1 MSPRRLLVVAVSHVD
16 EAALREEVRRHA
28 GGESAEVHIVAPIQ
42 DTSLLQRL
50 TGDVDKARAEAEE
63 IAHEAEE
70 AVEGIADVE
79 IEVGD
84 ANALLAIGD
93 ALATFPADELIVV
106 GDTDSEWLEREDTQE
121 GLKRLGLPVTR
132 LVVGDT

>member
-28 GGESAEVHIVAPIQ
+28 GGEAAEVHIVAPIQ

-84 ANALLAIGD
+84 ANALLAI
-93 ALATFPADELIVV
+93 FPADELIVV